1 MVLKRQNSV
10 SLLSTKELIL
20 NSSCLWGMNHFQ
32 VIWKVMGTSAAVSQ
46 FEEAHEQITVICT
59 KVSNPLRQMLD
70 TCSWKWCTHYYL
82 CTNATFYDT
91 QVEVDFF
98 SREQTKRIHEAPP
111 SLGQWFILKCKK
123 WDFSM
128 FKRSV
133 EMGHLLLIKQI
144 MIGALFSEWLR
155 SMKVLC
161 HEKKIDSKYCI
172 LKGYSWRD
180 LVSYQH
186 VWESSHCYSTGST
199 HGLWNIL
206 RCYM

>member
-82 CTNATFYDT
+82 CTDATFYDT

-98 SREQTKRIHEAPP
+98 
-111 SLGQWFILKCKK
+111 
-123 WDFSM
+123 
-128 FKRSV
+128 FKRAN
-133 EMGHLLLIKQI
+133 QT
-144 MIGALFSEWLR
+144 
-155 SMKVLC
+155 
-161 HEKKIDSKYCI
+161 
-172 LKGYSWRD
+172 YSWSTSITWAVIYSKMQEVGF
-180 LVSYQH
+180 LH
-186 VWESSHCYSTGST
+186 V
-199 HGLWNIL
+199 
-206 RCYM
+206 